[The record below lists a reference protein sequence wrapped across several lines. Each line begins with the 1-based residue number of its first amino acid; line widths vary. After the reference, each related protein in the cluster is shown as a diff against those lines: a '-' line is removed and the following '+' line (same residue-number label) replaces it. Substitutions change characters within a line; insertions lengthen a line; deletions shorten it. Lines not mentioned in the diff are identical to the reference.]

1 MQKLV
6 SNEEALIKK
15 IDTMYK
21 EGNQNYQFE
30 EVEAKIVI
38 KLIQIGILDDNAF
51 IPLHTLKSNCFRM
64 KKDFYPFTS
73 NFVSKDEG
81 NPFMKIYQATIAGIS
96 EGVINA
102 AKD

>member
-1 MQKLV
+1 MAPKYQERK
-6 SNEEALIKK
+6 
-15 IDTMYK
+15 
-21 EGNQNYQFE
+21 QNYQIE
-30 EVEAKIVI
+30 QLAAKNVI
-38 KLIQIGILDDNAF
+38 KLNDNGKLSDNAI

>member
-1 MQKLV
+1 MQKLE

-15 IDTMYK
+15 INKMYE

-38 KLIQIGILDDNAF
+38 KLIQIGILDENAF
-51 IPLHTLKSNCFRM
+51 IPLHTLKSKCFRM
-64 KKDFYPFTS
+64 KKDFYPFTRS
-73 NFVSKDEG
+73 FVSKDKT
-81 NPFMKIYQATIAGIS
+81 NPFLKIYQATIAGIS

-102 AKD
+102 AID

>member
-1 MQKLV
+1 MQKLE

-38 KLIQIGILDDNAF
+38 KLIQIGILDENAF
-51 IPLHTLKSNCFRM
+51 IPLHTLKSKCFRM

-73 NFVSKDEG
+73 SFVSKDKT
-81 NPFMKIYQATIAGIS
+81 NPFLKIYQATIAGIS